1 MEEYELN
8 DYLSAKKSLIST
20 RNKIQQAII
29 TLEEKQASGRNL
41 KAQITL
47 SRERVKALNLSLAL
61 IEREITRLS

>member
-1 MEEYELN
+1 MEEYALN

-29 TLEEKQASGRNL
+29 TLEEKQASGRKL

-47 SRERVKALNLSLAL
+47 SRERVNALNLSLAL